1 MGRMPG
7 RMYRR
12 ITQQAYT
19 RREYIGGV
27 PGLRIQQFELGN
39 KSGEF
44 PAVIHLV
51 AEERC
56 QIRHQALESARI
68 ATNRVLVRN
77 CGGLG
82 YHLKVRVYPHH
93 VLRHNKQAAGAGADR
108 ISSGM
113 RQSFGKP
120 VGAAARVESGQA
132 VFTVRTNWGF
142 LDDVKEAFRRAKM
155 KLPTPCRV
163 EVEGEIPKNIR
174 ELEQEATAIGT
185 TVVAEVDD
193 AVEEE
198 PEEGVL
204 PGEEGE
210 EGEVA
215 EGEAPE
221 GEEGD
226 AAPADEDA
234 DAS

>member
-7 RMYRR
+7 RMYRK

-27 PGLRIQQFELGN
+27 PGLRITQFELGN
-39 KSGEF
+39 KNEDF

-56 QIRHQALESARI
+56 QVRHTALESARI
-68 ATNRVLVRN
+68 AANRVFVRN
-77 CGGLG
+77 CGALG
-82 YHLKVRVYPHH
+82 YHFKVRVYPHH

-120 VGAAARVESGQA
+120 VSSAARVEAGQPI
-132 VFTVRTNWGF
+132 FTVRTNWGF

-155 KLPTPCRV
+155 KLPTPCRI
-163 EVEGEIPKNIR
+163 EVEGEIPKNIA
-174 ELEQEATAIGT
+174 ELERQAQAIGT

-198 PEEGVL
+198 EEEEDFL
-204 PGEEGE
+204 AEGE
-210 EGEVA
+210 EPPEGE
-215 EGEAPE
+215 EAPE
-221 GEEGD
+221 GEEG
-226 AAPADEDA
+226 APAEADEGEETPE
-234 DAS
+234 S